1 MKISDIEQALE
12 DYLLAYDTAVNDTL
26 PMIEID
32 GVTLKNALTA
42 QIKLQLRW
50 ETLAKKINKIYDVC
64 EFVVESAYA
73 DAVTKELKD
82 SYRNTSISEAREFAK
97 ADHQYKAARR
107 IMIEA
112 KVIRDET
119 KGILDTIQSRKY
131 ILNNITNCV
140 VASSENHVI

>member
-1 MKISDIEQALE
+1 MKISDIEAALE
-12 DYLLAYDTAVNDTL
+12 DYLKLYDATVNDTL
-26 PMIEID
+26 PLVEIE
-32 GVTLKNALTA
+32 GVTLKNALTT
-42 QIKLQLRW
+42 QITLQLRW
-50 ETLAKKINKIYDVC
+50 ESLAKKISKIYDVC
-64 EFVVESAYA
+64 EFMVESAYA
-73 DAVTKELKD
+73 DAVSKELKD

-97 ADHQYKAARR
+97 ADATYKDAKRV
-107 IMIEA
+107 MIEA